1 MKKRLVS
8 IILSAVILVALIVM
22 GIYFIF
28 MINTVSVYYN
38 VLSDMGLQYSVE
50 IQEELES
57 LYKGKNILF
66 ISEDEAAAVFDKY
79 PYVSEVSI
87 RKVYPNKIAVYAE
100 ENAERFAV
108 ANSSGG
114 YDMLDKNGLLLSS
127 REKNE
132 NYADSYRNILLE
144 GFGEYSEA
152 LYKSEQFAAVK
163 VMCEYMHE
171 TFGGI
176 RANLSE
182 IKYAAPTSNPANAY
196 FQLTMTEG
204 VIIRI
209 FNPLNMTEEKCVSA
223 VERYLSLSPEDRLY
237 GLITVVEKAD
247 DSGEL
252 ITTYSDFVA

>member
-1 MKKRLVS
+1 MKKRLIS
-8 IILSAVILVALIVM
+8 IILSAVVLIVVIVM

-38 VLSDMGLQYSVE
+38 VLSDKGIEYSVE
-50 IQEELES
+50 IQEALES
-57 LYKGKNILF
+57 IYKGKNILF
-66 ISEDEAAAVFDKY
+66 VGEDEAAAVFDKY

-100 ENAERFAV
+100 ENAERFAI

-127 REKNE
+127 RDTNE

-152 LYKSEQFAAVK
+152 FYNSAQFAAVK
-163 VMCEYMHE
+163 IMCDYMHE
-171 TFGGI
+171 AFGGI

-204 VIIRI
+204 IIIRI
-209 FNPLNMTEEKCVSA
+209 FNPLNITKEKCVSA
-223 VERYLSLSPEDRLY
+223 IDRYLSLSPEDRLY
-237 GLITVVEKAD
+237 GLITVVENAD
-247 DSGEL
+247 GSGEI

>member
-8 IILSAVILVALIVM
+8 IILSAVILIALIVM

-28 MINTVSVYYN
+28 MINTVAVYYN
-38 VLSDMGLQYSVE
+38 VLSGKGLQYSVE

-87 RKVYPNKIAVYAE
+87 RKIYPNKIAVYAE

-127 REKNE
+127 RAENK

-152 LYKSEQFAAVK
+152 LYTSEQFSAVK
-163 VMCEYMHE
+163 AMCDYMHE
-171 TFGGI
+171 AFGGI
-176 RANLSE
+176 RTNLSE
-182 IKYAAPTSNPANAY
+182 IKYAAPTSNLANSY

-204 VIIRI
+204 IIIRI
-209 FNPLNMTEEKCVSA
+209 FNPLNMTEEKTASA
-223 VERYLSLSPEDRLY
+223 VDKYLSLAPEDRLY
-237 GLITVVEKAD
+237 GLITVVESAD
-247 DSGEL
+247 GSGEL
-252 ITTYSDFVA
+252 VTAYSDFVA